1 LRETLLDA
9 GVLIP
14 HLWPDHQFH
23 EAVQRWMRRNSH
35 AGWATCAVTQAAFVR
50 VLSNPG
56 FPKDAMISPQDAA
69 DLLEANLAH
78 PHHRFWRDDRG
89 LIEAIRRVKPLQTHR
104 EVTDAY
110 LLGLALRHKG
120 RLATMDRGIARLLP
134 EDADPEVLE
143 IIRA

>member
-1 LRETLLDA
+1 LKETLLDA
-9 GVLIP
+9 SVLIP
-14 HLWPDHQFH
+14 HLWREHQFH
-23 EAVQRWMRRNSH
+23 EVVRRWMSRNSH
-35 AGWATCAVTQAAFVR
+35 AGWATCAVTQSAFVR
-50 VLSNPG
+50 VLSSPG
-56 FPKDAMISPQDAA
+56 FSKRPVSPQAAA
-69 DLLEANLAH
+69 DLLEENLAH
-78 PHHRFWRDDRG
+78 PHHRYWRDDRG

-120 RLATMDRGIARLLP
+120 RVVMMDRGIARLLP

>member
-1 LRETLLDA
+1 
-9 GVLIP
+9 
-14 HLWPDHQFH
+14 
-23 EAVQRWMRRNSH
+23 MRVVS
-35 AGWATCAVTQAAFVR
+35 
-50 VLSNPG
+50 SPG
-56 FPKDAMISPQDAA
+56 FSKRPVPAQEAM
-69 DLLEANLAH
+69 DLLETNLAH
-78 PHHRFWRDDRG
+78 PHHRYWRDDRG